1 MGKIEKTVFLSYR
14 RANIAWALAVFQDLT
29 QHGYDVFFDFKGIAS
44 GDFERV
50 ILANIEARAHFIVL
64 LTPSALERCRDP
76 NDWLRREIETAL
88 SIQRNVVPIALEG
101 FDFHTPQIAGQLSG
115 ALAALSRY
123 NALAVPAEY
132 FDEAMQRLREKYLN
146 VALDA
151 VLHPASPAAQEAAEK
166 QRAAAAAVVQQIE
179 RDAPGSFERGLFSTD
194 LDDKVH
200 LYSQALT
207 NTPIEAGSASRSHQ
221 SPEKSGMQS
230 FDRAE
235 LERIEQELSAYVG
248 PLARLLVSR
257 AAKRCTSRKQLYELL
272 AEEIPKDQRSR
283 FLAKRPV

>member
-194 LDDKVH
+194 VDDKVH
-200 LYSQALT
+200 LYSQALKGKT
-207 NTPIEAGSASRSHQ
+207 NEVSNASR
-221 SPEKSGMQS
+221 PTPPREKSGSQN
-230 FDRAE
+230 FDLWE
-235 LERIEQELSAYVG
+235 LDHLEEELRTYFG
-248 PLARLLVSR
+248 PLAKVLVSR
-257 AAKRCTSRKQLYELL
+257 AAKQCTSRKQLYELL
-272 AEEIPKDQRSR
+272 AQELPKDQRSR

>member
-1 MGKIEKTVFLSYR
+1 MGRIDKTVFLSYR
-14 RANIAWALAVFQDLT
+14 RTNIAWALAIFQDLA

-64 LTPSALERCRDP
+64 LTPSALDRCNDA
-76 NDWLRREIETAL
+76 NDWLRREIEIAL
-88 SIQRNVVPIALEG
+88 SIQRNIVPIALEG
-101 FDFHTPQIAGQLSG
+101 FDFNTPRVAAQVTGS
-115 ALAALSRY
+115 LAALSRY
-123 NALAVPAEY
+123 NALQVPAEY

-166 QRAAAAAVVQQIE
+166 QQAAAAALVQQIE
-179 RDAPGSFERGLFSTD
+179 RESPGSFERGLFSTD

-207 NTPIEAGSASRSHQ
+207 SGTKEASNTSRSN
-221 SPEKSGMQS
+221 PPREKSSSQT
-230 FDRAE
+230 FDRGE
-235 LERIEQELSAYVG
+235 LDRIEEELRFYVG
-248 PLARLLVSR
+248 PMAKLLVSR

-272 AEEIPKDQRSR
+272 AEEVPREERAR

>member
-1 MGKIEKTVFLSYR
+1 MGRIDKTVFLSYR
-14 RANIAWALAVFQDLT
+14 RANIAWALAIFQDLT

-64 LTPSALERCRDP
+64 LTPSALDRCNDA
-76 NDWLRREIETAL
+76 NDWLRREIEIAL
-88 SIQRNVVPIALEG
+88 SIQRNIVPIALEG
-101 FDFHTPQIAGQLSG
+101 FNFNAAPIAAQLTG
-115 ALAALSRY
+115 ALSALSRY
-123 NALAVPAEY
+123 NALPVPAEY
-132 FDEAMQRLREKYLN
+132 FDEAMQRLRDKYLN

-166 QRAAAAAVVQQIE
+166 QQAAAAAVVRQIE
-179 RDAPGSFERGLFSTD
+179 RESPGSFERGLFSTD

-207 NTPIEAGSASRSHQ
+207 SRTNETNTSRTN
-221 SPEKSGMQS
+221 PAREKSSSQT
-230 FDRAE
+230 FDRGE
-235 LERIEQELSAYVG
+235 LDRIEEELRFHVG
-248 PLARLLVSR
+248 PLAKLLVSR
-257 AAKRCTSRKQLYELL
+257 AAKVCTSRKQLYELL
-272 AEEIPKDQRSR
+272 AEEIPRDQRSR

>member
-1 MGKIEKTVFLSYR
+1 MGRIDKTAFLSYR
-14 RANIAWALAVFQDLT
+14 RANIAWALAIFQDLT

-64 LTPSALERCRDP
+64 LTPSALDRCNDA
-76 NDWLRREIETAL
+76 NDWLRREIEIAL
-88 SIQRNVVPIALEG
+88 SIQRNIVPIALEG
-101 FDFHTPQIAGQLSG
+101 FNFNAAPIAAQLTG
-115 ALAALSRY
+115 ALSALSRY
-123 NALAVPAEY
+123 NALPVPAEY
-132 FDEAMQRLREKYLN
+132 FDEAMQRLRDKYLN

-166 QRAAAAAVVQQIE
+166 QQAAAAAVVRQIE
-179 RDAPGSFERGLFSTD
+179 RESPGSFERGLFSTD

-207 NTPIEAGSASRSHQ
+207 SRTNETNTSRTN
-221 SPEKSGMQS
+221 PAREKSSSQT
-230 FDRAE
+230 FDRGE
-235 LERIEQELSAYVG
+235 LDRIEEELRFHVG
-248 PLARLLVSR
+248 PLAKLLVSR
-257 AAKRCTSRKQLYELL
+257 AAKVCTSRKQLYELL
-272 AEEIPKDQRSR
+272 AEEIPRDQRSR